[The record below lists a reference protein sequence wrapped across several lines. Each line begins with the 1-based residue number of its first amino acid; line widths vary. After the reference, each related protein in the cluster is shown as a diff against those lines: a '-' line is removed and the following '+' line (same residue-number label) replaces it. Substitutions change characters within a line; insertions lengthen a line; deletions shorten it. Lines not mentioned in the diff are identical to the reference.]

1 MLHDVFTL
9 LIFPGCLFLL
19 FLGLVFQFIDRKLHA
34 RLQNRKGP
42 PWFQP
47 LPDLLK
53 LLGKEEIIPEGA
65 NPVMFQLMP
74 IFAVTGVIASF
85 FYIPLWNS
93 QATYS
98 FYGDVIVV
106 IYLLTIPTFTF
117 FLGGWYS
124 SSLYSMIGA
133 MRSQTQFF
141 SYEVPLFMSVLA
153 SAMLADTWSLSEMTK
168 WYSNHPFYWMF
179 NLIGFFV
186 AVVALLG
193 KLEKVPF
200 DTPDAETEIV
210 AGTFTEYS
218 GRLYAFFRVALDIEL
233 VVGAALIVAVF
244 LPFGFDLGPFP
255 GFFVWLAKITFVVA
269 ILTVARSI
277 FARMRID
284 QMIEFCWIYLA
295 PAAFCQ
301 ILLSLVVKG
310 ALH

>member
-1 MLHDVFTL
+1 
-9 LIFPGCLFLL
+9 
-19 FLGLVFQFIDRKLHA
+19 
-34 RLQNRKGP
+34 
-42 PWFQP
+42 
-47 LPDLLK
+47 
-53 LLGKEEIIPEGA
+53 
-65 NPVMFQLMP
+65 
-74 IFAVTGVIASF
+74 
-85 FYIPLWNS
+85 
-93 QATYS
+93 
-98 FYGDVIVV
+98 
-106 IYLLTIPTFTF
+106 
-117 FLGGWYS
+117 
-124 SSLYSMIGA
+124 
-133 MRSQTQFF
+133 
-141 SYEVPLFMSVLA
+141 MSVLA

-284 QMIEFCWIYLA
+284 QMIEFCWIELASLDRKSLRVNLNVKTLSGALSEA
-295 PAAFCQ
+295 PAIPATNAEPAS
-301 ILLSLVVKG
+301 IAVTPVATIVSPSNDEPK
-310 ALH
+310 